1 MWMLLERV
9 RFTLDGI
16 ECNKIG
22 VNYEAF
28 NQQPNFCPS
37 PFWTC
42 LHNQLWNF
50 REVGTSTITF
60 FFFNSYSHLA
70 FLVSFLSFSFHFY
83 FCKMDLEKNFIDS
96 H

>member
-28 NQQPNFCPS
+28 NQ
-37 PFWTC
+37 
-42 LHNQLWNF
+42 LWNF
-50 REVGTSTITF
+50 REVGTATIIS
-60 FFFNSYSHLA
+60 FFFNYYSHLA

-96 H
+96 C